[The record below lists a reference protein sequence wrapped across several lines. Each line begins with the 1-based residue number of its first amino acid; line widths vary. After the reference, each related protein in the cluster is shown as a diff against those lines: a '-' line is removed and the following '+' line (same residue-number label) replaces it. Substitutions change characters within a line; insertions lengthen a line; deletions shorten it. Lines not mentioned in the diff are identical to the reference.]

1 MSYKV
6 RWHED
11 ALEDLKSLDKKTQK
25 KILQRVKEY
34 LPQNPVS
41 LGKPLR
47 GIFKGFFR
55 YRIGNI
61 RIIYTLDHENETV
74 SILKIGD
81 RKNVYD

>member
-25 KILQRVKEY
+25 KILRRVKEY

-61 RIIYTLDHENETV
+61 RIIYMLDYEDKTV

>member
-1 MSYKV
+1 LSYKV

>member
-1 MSYKV
+1 LSYKV

-25 KILQRVKEY
+25 KILRRLKEY

-55 YRIGNI
+55 YRIGDT
-61 RIIYTLDHENETV
+61 RIIYTLDHEDETV

-81 RKNVYD
+81 RKDVYD